1 MALEK
6 DGVVFNYIAD
16 GNKNITQLINLTT
29 GEIANKY
36 DYSPFGQ
43 LAKTDE
49 NVENVFK
56 FSSEYAEKET
66 GLVYYNYRYYNP
78 VNGKWLN
85 RDPIEEYGAWNIY
98 NFIYNDSINYIDILG
113 LSFHGIIG
121 SNSRNHKENY
131 PHYYVPRKPKP
142 KDPDYSDS
150 EIDAARKRGKEMN
163 PKSIKEDI
171 EYCGYVCKKCVKG
184 KYKYFTTVTKGDV
197 QGCDP
202 TNAPCPSGSK
212 PTAIWHTHGSND
224 PNSKAKTDF
233 DKAWGFR
240 MKRNTPEENE
250 EFSEDYDEDTEKNIG
265 DKPYSRKNRMPNYL
279 FTPQGNMKKF
289 DPGSGSD
296 DGSPVDDESVTDY
309 GPIK

>member
-1 MALEK
+1 MI
-6 DGVVFNYIAD
+6 D
-16 GNKNITQLINLTT
+16 LTT

-66 GLVYYNYRYYNP
+66 GLIYYNYRYYNP
-78 VNGKWLN
+78 STGKWLK
-85 RDPIEEYGAWNIY
+85 RDPIKEYGGWNIY
-98 NFIYNDSINYIDILG
+98 GFAYNDGINYVDILG
-113 LSFHGIIG
+113 LSFHGIID

-131 PHYYVPRKPKP
+131 PHDYVPSKPKP
-142 KDPDYSDS
+142 KGPDYSDS
-150 EIDAARKRGKEMN
+150 ELDAARKQGKEMN
-163 PKSIKEDI
+163 PKSIEEDI

-184 KYKYFTTVTKGDV
+184 KYKYFTTVCKGIV
-197 QGCDP
+197 GMCNP
-202 TNAPCPSGSK
+202 KNAPCPSGSK
-212 PTAIWHTHGSND
+212 PTAIWHTHGNNEPETPSK
-224 PNSKAKTDF
+224 NSIWWDKENAPKT
-233 DKAWGFR
+233 KEGY
-240 MKRNTPEENE
+240 E
-250 EFSEDYDEDTEKNIG
+250 EFSDGKNKKGEYEG
-265 DKPYSRKNRMPNYL
+265 DKPYSRKEKMPNYL

-309 GPIK
+309 GSIN